1 MVRPVLTDVGHRL
14 RRDFV
19 TALFT
24 GVPAVAGLTE
34 TQRRQL
40 HGLLTKVA
48 ARQERPRPDAY
59 PAGFPEP

>member
-19 TALFT
+19 AALFT

-48 ARQERPRPDAY
+48 ARQGPTPT
-59 PAGFPEP
+59 